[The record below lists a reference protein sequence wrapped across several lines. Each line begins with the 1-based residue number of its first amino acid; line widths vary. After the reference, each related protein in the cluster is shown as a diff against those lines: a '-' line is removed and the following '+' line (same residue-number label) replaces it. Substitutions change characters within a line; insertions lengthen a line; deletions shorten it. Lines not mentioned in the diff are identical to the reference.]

1 MIWDDILQAYIAHN
15 LEDCTVRST
24 QLHEGWNSLPN
35 GEKWNVE
42 AIDNETTHTIYYL
55 VTNETNAYNQLADTP
70 TSLY

>member
-15 LEDCTVRST
+15 LEDCMVQSYPL
-24 QLHEGWNSLPN
+24 QEGWNSLPN

-42 AIDNETTHTIYYL
+42 VIDNETTNTVYYL
-55 VTNETNAYNQLADTP
+55 VTNETNAYNQLAETS